1 MGLFSTI
8 GGAISAC
15 VSVAS
20 KLVSTVAPAIASL
33 AKPVLELSKIAVKVV
48 VQAVVTLVSE
58 VAKSLGIVDQDMEPE
73 ELGARAMQN
82 KDIKP
87 EDFNSKKEYI
97 EALKNAEFDEE
108 KFKEDMKSDSY
119 KLACT
124 AVGTGLEVQ
133 GIAENMAIGVPLDF
147 FVTAA
152 KGKMNATDT
161 IGLLTS
167 MKQNNITDAGIFTSY
182 TQGELSSKAEEA
194 IKPAL
199 ANYESKGGKSVDAIQ
214 HDIDFKTLEKSEAV
228 EG

>member
-1 MGLFSTI
+1 MGFFSAI

-20 KLVSTVAPAIASL
+20 KLVSAVTPAIASL
-33 AKPVLELSKIAVKVV
+33 AKPVLELAKIAVKVV

-87 EDFNSKKEYI
+87 DDFNSKKEYI
-97 EALKNAEFDEE
+97 EALKKAEFDKE
-108 KFKEDMKSDSY
+108 KFNEDIKSDSY

-124 AVGTGLEVQ
+124 AVGTGLEVKA
-133 GIAENMAIGVPLDF
+133 IAEDMAIGVPLDF

-152 KGKMNATDT
+152 KGKMNAADT
-161 IGLLTS
+161 ISLLTS
-167 MKQNNITDAGIFTSY
+167 MKQNNISDAGIFTSY
-182 TQGELSSKAEEA
+182 TQGELSSKAEDA

-199 ANYESKGGKSVDAIQ
+199 ANYESKGGKSIDAIQ
-214 HDIDFKTLEKSEAV
+214 HDIDFKTLEKLEAV

>member
-1 MGLFSTI
+1 MGFFSAI
-8 GGAISAC
+8 GGAIAAC

-20 KLVSTVAPAIASL
+20 TVISKVAPAILPLS
-33 AKPVLELSKIAVKVV
+33 KPVLELAKIAVKVV

-58 VAKSLGIVDQDMEPE
+58 VSKSLGIVDQNMEPE

-108 KFKEDMKSDSY
+108 KFKEDMKSDAN

-124 AVGTGLEVQ
+124 AVGTGLEIQ
-133 GIAENMAIGVPLDF
+133 AIAEEMAIGIPLDF

-152 KGKMNATDT
+152 KGKMNADDT

-167 MKQNNITDAGIFTSY
+167 MKQNNITDAGIFTRY
-182 TQGELSSKAEEA
+182 TNGELSSEAEEA

-214 HDIDFKTLEKSEAV
+214 HDIDFKTLEKSETV